1 MVKTIKVPANVNY
14 LNEWVG
20 FELPKGIVNKGIT
33 GCGATTL
40 AIEDAH
46 KTIICSPRIN
56 LIKNKS
62 RQHKGTLAVYGDV
75 RNVEIEDYLRNS
87 PKAKLLATYDSIPR
101 LSNII
106 KDKSDWRVVV
116 DEYQYILIDSG
127 FKSETEM
134 LLLEEL
140 KKFPYVTYLSATPI
154 ADKYMLQMDWFKD
167 MPYTILEWNNV
178 EKRFVNR
185 VQSKNPINN
194 AVEIVR
200 NYQRG
205 IYASTLVN
213 GERVESKECVIF
225 LNSVTNIVNIIKQTG
240 LQSDEVNIIVAFT
253 GENEFLVKKLGKD
266 KQGRYY
272 EIGCIP
278 LEGEPHKKFTF
289 CTSTAFAGCDFYSTC
304 ASTFVVSD
312 NKKANTSIDIATE
325 LAQIA
330 GRQRLECNPFRNT
343 ITFIYNVD
351 VGENKESSYK
361 ATLNE
366 KWQKSVKNANYK
378 NSVTDKDLKED
389 LIKETNDS
397 QRLNKYSISYVWYDS
412 VNQRFSVN
420 RMAYL
425 NDNFSYDVQKEN
437 YLDGISVRKQL
448 EDSGFNANGNEVHS
462 DYEEQLEW
470 IIKKE
475 GFSDRMKRYCEYRKN
490 KENCQYF
497 IADAIMERQYEDL
510 KLYYN
515 SLGYERIKALGYKE
529 SNLKNEMMSKQATY
543 YLYKEFRTIFPVGTR
558 LLTDI
563 IKLKMEEV
571 YARYGIR
578 QKGVASHLEK
588 KFGIKIKSVKIPLA
602 DGSRKG
608 GYEFI

>member
-1 MVKTIKVPANVNY
+1 MVETIKVPANVNY

-20 FELPKGIVNKGIT
+20 FELPRGIVNKGIT

-87 PKAKLLATYDSIPR
+87 PKPKLLATYDSIPR

-140 KKFPYVTYLSATPI
+140 KKYPYVTYLSATPI

-167 MPYTILEWNNV
+167 LPYTILEWNNV

-253 GENEFLVKKLGKD
+253 DENEFIVKKLGKD
-266 KQGRYY
+266 KQGIAY
-272 EIGCIP
+272 EIGSIP
-278 LEGEPHKKFTF
+278 LKGEPHKKFTF

-351 VGENKESSYK
+351 VGESKESSYK
-361 ATLNE
+361 AALNE

-378 NSVTDKDLKED
+378 NSVTDEDLKED

-397 QRLNKYSISYVWYDS
+397 QKLNKYSMSYVWYDS

-448 EDSGFNANGNEVHS
+448 EDSGFNVNGNEVHS
-462 DYEEQLEW
+462 DYEEQLEC

-510 KLYYN
+510 KLYYD

-543 YLYKEFRTIFPVGTR
+543 HLYKEFRTIFPVGTR

>member
-1 MVKTIKVPANVNY
+1 MVKTIKIPANVNY

-312 NKKANTSIDIATE
+312 NKKAYTSIDIATE

-351 VGENKESSYK
+351 VGESKGSSYK
-361 ATLNE
+361 AALNE

-397 QRLNKYSISYVWYDS
+397 QKLNKYSMSYVWYDS

-448 EDSGFNANGNEVHS
+448 EDSGFNVNGNEVHS
-462 DYEEQLEW
+462 DYEEQLEC

-497 IADAIMERQYEDL
+497 IADVIMERQYEDL
-510 KLYYN
+510 KLYYD
-515 SLGYERIKALGYKE
+515 SLGYERIKTLGYKE

-543 YLYKEFRTIFPVGTR
+543 HLYKEFRTIFPVGTR
-558 LLTDI
+558 MLTDI